1 MNRFNKDLVPSNSI
15 NEKIYEYPIR
25 QSLNISNNILKP
37 NKFYP
42 KTNIPLYKNFSLF
55 SKNKYIN
62 NNTDIN
68 HSTTRTI
75 SSMSHLDFHNHNHNN
90 RVIKEYGYKEI
101 NLKYRYKRG
110 NKVIN
115 NSIEK
120 DLEMMKI
127 QMSCDLVTHKINQIK
142 NKVQNL
148 HEASIKD
155 DKNLINNNIR
165 INFFK
170 KLKSDNIY
178 LNSNKNYDLN
188 NLTINT
194 YKNKRPIFM
203 DFSKVRNKKF
213 MKICNDMSKEINNTF
228 NNRELNSIDNTFRTM
243 DNNTMNN
250 AKIDLNKNELSNR
263 NIKISNKNNLKY
275 LLLNPENN
283 GKQILN
289 NNKFE
294 INSNRFNNINNID
307 TNSKSNNIN
316 NIKISDNNKNNII
329 NPYNNKN
336 NKKLNK
342 ALLIKTNNNQ
352 SNNFK
357 YLKKEN
363 NINNNIDKVSNRK
376 IMIDNKEI
384 KNDKNIIENNKNNNN
399 QILNRKFGSLDKYF
413 ISNEYNT
420 NNEKNI
426 KDKNLYKI
434 DYQNN
439 TLKLNKN
446 IGKIKIASP
455 NNESDDNTNIKIEEN
470 VDNNNKLLLYS
481 NLEKSKQGNY
491 NWKNIK
497 NNINKNNYIQI
508 QTSSKEGKI
517 IGQNDMNNKITF
529 NNSENN
535 KKIIYIK
542 NDKNNSNN
550 NKVINNN
557 KSISYVYLKNNQIK
571 NLNKINDNNKI
582 NEERTFGSNNI
593 SIPQNNQNNGQNNI
607 NDNNFKININ
617 NISNYSIKNNCLN
630 INNSTNNNKNKN
642 NNNNIIKTEVNI
654 EESNKKENDSIKLTH
669 NYSKDDLIITSE
681 KVDFNYTP
689 DNDSEE
695 KEKNI
700 NIKNN
705 NDLIKRN
712 MTFEK
717 DEILLDSITE
727 EEFGN
732 SIEKNNNK
740 RRNVLNIPSIQYN
753 KNMYKH
759 KDRKIRLKHKDLCHK
774 FTDNPQHFFTVK
786 LNEMMLKALNISTKE
801 NQGKK

>member
-1 MNRFNKDLVPSNSI
+1 MSRFNKDLVSSNSI

-25 QSLNISNNILKP
+25 QSLNNSNNILQSK
-37 NKFYP
+37 KFYP

-55 SKNKYIN
+55 SKKRYIN

-68 HSTTRTI
+68 YSTTRTL
-75 SSMSHLDFHNHNHNN
+75 SNMSHIDFHNHNNN
-90 RVIKEYGYKEI
+90 RVIKEYGNKEI
-101 NLKYRYKRG
+101 NLKYRFRRG

-148 HEASIKD
+148 HESSIKD
-155 DKNLINNNIR
+155 DKNLMNNNIG
-165 INFFK
+165 INSFK

-188 NLTINT
+188 NLSINT
-194 YKNKRPIFM
+194 YKNKRHVFM
-203 DFSKVRNKKF
+203 DFSKLKNKKF
-213 MKICNDMSKEINNTF
+213 MEISNDMSREINNTF
-228 NNRELNSIDNTFRTM
+228 DNSELTNINNTFRTI
-243 DNNTMNN
+243 DNNIFNN
-250 AKIDLNKNELSNR
+250 AKIGLNKNELNNR
-263 NIKISNKNNLKY
+263 NIKLTNKNNLKY
-275 LLLNPENN
+275 LLLNPQNN
-283 GKQILN
+283 EKQIVN

-294 INSNRFNNINNID
+294 VISNRFNTINKID
-307 TNSKSNNIN
+307 TDSKSNYNN
-316 NIKISDNNKNNII
+316 NIKISDNNKNYII
-329 NPYNNKN
+329 KPYNYKL

-342 ALLIKTNNNQ
+342 AFLIKKNNNQ

-363 NINNNIDKVSNRK
+363 NLNDNNNKVPNRK
-376 IMIDNKEI
+376 IIMDNKVI
-384 KNDKNIIENNKNNNN
+384 KNNKNIIEKNKNNNN
-399 QILNRKFGSLDKYF
+399 IQILSRKFGSLDKYF

-420 NNEKNI
+420 NNEKNV

-446 IGKIKIASP
+446 IGKIKIATP
-455 NNESDDNTNIKIEEN
+455 NNESDDNTQIKIEDN
-470 VDNNNKLLLYS
+470 ADNNNKLLLYS

-491 NWKNIK
+491 TWKNIK

-508 QTSSKEGKI
+508 HNSLNDGKI
-517 IGQNDMNNKITF
+517 IGQNNMNNKITY
-529 NNSENN
+529 NSNENN

-542 NDKNNSNN
+542 NFKNNTNN
-550 NKVINNN
+550 NKEIKN
-557 KSISYVYLKNNQIK
+557 KPISYVYLKNNQIK
-571 NLNKINDNNKI
+571 NLNKNNDKNKI
-582 NEERTFGSNNI
+582 NEERTFSSNNI
-593 SIPQNNQNNGQNNI
+593 PISQNNQNNSKNNI

-642 NNNNIIKTEVNI
+642 NNNIIKTEVNI
-654 EESNKKENDSIKLTH
+654 DESNKKENDNIKLTH

-681 KVDFNYTP
+681 KVDFDYSP
-689 DNDSEE
+689 DNDLEE
-695 KEKNI
+695 KENNI
-700 NIKNN
+700 NIKHN

-712 MTFEK
+712 ITFEK

-732 SIEKNNNK
+732 STEKNKNK
-740 RRNVLNIPSIQYN
+740 RRNVLNIPNIKYN

-786 LNEMMLKALNISTKE
+786 LNEMMLKALNINTKG